1 MKGRFSYI
9 SDNIHI
15 ARQAV
20 SGSRLRSSLTVTIVA
35 LGITCLVGSQ
45 TAIDCLGSL
54 LAATFGTNAE
64 RVTFSSLRSSQK
76 EAAPLTCAQAAEFAV
91 RHTGACAVTAYLPLT
106 TAASYAQGR
115 FAPQTTVMAASG
127 DWLTASGLEI
137 GEGRTPHSGEC
148 LLGKSAASTL
158 EKKSG
163 RSAVGQTVSI
173 GGRAFAV
180 AGIATKQS
188 SLLGALADNTIY
200 IPLATA
206 VPAMMPESSAC
217 AIELTLPA
225 GKDSENVLRQ
235 AEALLRRI
243 RHVPDGEK
251 TDFEIVEGSAA
262 VREIENLGGSLSM
275 IALLIGLLTLCGAAV
290 ALANIMLV
298 CVAERTREVGLRRA
312 VGGRARDIRA
322 SFITEAVLICEAG
335 CIIGTLAGIL
345 CGNAVS
351 ALARTRFSIPW
362 DWILLSQGISIA
374 VGVAACALPSKRA
387 ASLNVVD
394 ALRCS

>member
-15 ARQAV
+15 AKRAA
-20 SGSRLRSSLTVTIVA
+20 SGSRLRSSLTVAIVA

-45 TAIDCLGSL
+45 TAVDCLGSL
-54 LAATFGTNAE
+54 LQETFGTRAE
-64 RVTFSSLRSSQK
+64 RVTFSSLHSRLK
-76 EAAPLTCAQAAEFAV
+76 DAPPLTCAQAAEFAA
-91 RHTGACAVTAYLPLT
+91 RYGGECAVTAYLPLT
-106 TAASYAQGR
+106 TPVGFAAGR
-115 FAPQTTVMAASG
+115 FSPQTTVMAASG
-127 DWLTASGLEI
+127 DYLAAGGLDI
-137 GEGRTPHSGEC
+137 GEGRMPRAAEC
-148 LLGKSAASTL
+148 LLGKSAAAAL

-163 RSAVGQTVSI
+163 RGAVGQSVSI
-173 GGRAFAV
+173 GTRSFAV
-180 AGIATKQS
+180 AGIAAKQA

-200 IPLATA
+200 IPLEVA
-206 VPAMMPESSAC
+206 VPALMPERSAC
-217 AIELTLPA
+217 AIELTLPPGEA
-225 GKDSENVLRQ
+225 SESALLQ

-243 RHVPDGEK
+243 RNVPDGEK

-275 IALLIGLLTLCGAAV
+275 IALLIGVLTLCGAAV

-312 VGGRARDIRA
+312 VGGSRRDIRV
-322 SFITEAVLICEAG
+322 SFIMEAVLICEAG
-335 CIIGTLAGIL
+335 CAIGTLLGIL

-351 ALARTRFSIPW
+351 ALAHTRFSIPW

-374 VGVAACALPSKRA
+374 VGVAACALPAKRA
-387 ASLNVVD
+387 AALNVVD